1 MKRILVYCGSAKGN
15 EEVYAASAITLAK
28 LLIKHHLGLVYGGGN
43 IGLMGILADEVLRLG
58 GEAIGVIPK
67 QLLAKELGHQNL
79 THLFVVDDMHQRKA
93 KMFELSDACI
103 ALPGGIGTMEE
114 LFEAFTW
121 SQLGFHHKPCG
132 VINVNGYYDSLQKL
146 MQHMVDTCFLSQQ
159 HNDQLLF
166 DTNEEQL
173 LLRLINTQNSF

>member
-1 MKRILVYCGSAKGN
+1 
-15 EEVYAASAITLAK
+15 
-28 LLIKHHLGLVYGGGN
+28 
-43 IGLMGILADEVLRLG
+43 
-58 GEAIGVIPK
+58 
-67 QLLAKELGHQNL
+67 
-79 THLFVVDDMHQRKA
+79 
-93 KMFELSDACI
+93 MFELSDACI

-146 MQHMVDTCFLSQQ
+146 MQHMVDSCFLSQQ
-159 HNDQLLF
+159 HKDQLLF

-173 LLRLINTQNSF
+173 LLKLINTQNSF